1 MLDKVEPPTIPE
13 GYAMSVAFHCLL
25 DLVRG
30 ITTMIEGEIGQAET
44 DSQISAEET
53 PSQTSDQKDLRTVS
67 DPPEQ
72 EPGYYVMICFYRT
85 NALNT
90 MYLSTFLR
98 GCFIMGSGK
107 MGHCELFLQNA
118 TESSLIDRHLDI
130 CQIFFFL
137 FFFLIMGRFLC

>member
-44 DSQISAEET
+44 DSQISAEEA

-72 EPGYYVMICFYRT
+72 EAGYYVIFCFQ
-85 NALNT
+85 
-90 MYLSTFLR
+90 
-98 GCFIMGSGK
+98 G
-107 MGHCELFLQNA
+107 LFL
-118 TESSLIDRHLDI
+118 LLWI
-130 CQIFFFL
+130 
-137 FFFLIMGRFLC
+137 

>member
-53 PSQTSDQKDLRTVS
+53 PSQTSEQNDLRTVS
-67 DPPEQ
+67 GPPEQ
-72 EPGYYVMICFYRT
+72 EPGNMMFWRT
-85 NALNT
+85 ISSI
-90 MYLSTFLR
+90 Y
-98 GCFIMGSGK
+98 
-107 MGHCELFLQNA
+107 LFL
-118 TESSLIDRHLDI
+118 L
-130 CQIFFFL
+130 
-137 FFFLIMGRFLC
+137 GV